1 MSTQKNIQTSL
12 KGKKV
17 LLAVC
22 GSIAAYKAAIFVRL
36 LIKEGAQ
43 VRVIM
48 THSATTFITPLTL
61 ATLSKNECVVDYTNP
76 QKTNWNNHV
85 ELALWADMMVVAPA
99 SAGTISKMANG
110 FCDNLLIGV
119 YMSAPCPIYIAP
131 AMDEDMWK
139 HASTKNN
146 LKKLQS
152 FGNKIIAVNAGELAS
167 GLFGEGR
174 MAEPEEIIDFLN
186 KEQGLKTHDSQ
197 LTTHDSKFSKK
208 KILITAGP
216 TYEALDPVRFIGNHS
231 SGKMGVALA
240 EKLHNLGADVQL
252 ILGPSKLSVNEGI
265 KVTRIF
271 SANEMFAACKKYF
284 AKTDIC
290 IFAAAVADYTPK
302 TVSDQKIKKSD
313 AEFSVVLKKNVDIA
327 YEFGKIKKAD
337 QLSIGFALETNDELK
352 HAIGKLEKKNFD
364 IVVLNSLN
372 DKGAGF
378 QFNTN
383 KITIVNRNNKITKFE
398 LKEKDEVAGDII
410 IAIEKLLK

>member
-1 MSTQKNIQTSL
+1 MLKN
-12 KGKKV
+12 KKI

-22 GSIAAYKAAIFVRL
+22 GSIAAYKAAILVRL
-36 LIKEGAQ
+36 LVKEGAN
-43 VRVIM
+43 VRVVM
-48 THSATTFITPLTL
+48 TNAATTFISPLTL

-85 ELALWADMMVVAPA
+85 ELALWADLMIVAPA

-110 FCDNLLIGV
+110 LCDNLLIAV
-119 YMSAPCPIYIAP
+119 YLSARCPIYIAP

-146 LKKLQS
+146 LKKLKS
-152 FGNKIIAVNAGELAS
+152 YGNTIIAVNAGELAS

-174 MAEPEEIIDFLN
+174 MAEPEEIVDFLKRHCERSEAISN
-186 KEQGLKTHDSQ
+186 EKDCFVPRNDDTQFLN
-197 LTTHDSKFSKK
+197 K

-231 SGKMGVALA
+231 SGKMGIALA
-240 EKLHNLGADVQL
+240 EKLHSLGADVQL
-252 ILGPSKLSVNEGI
+252 ILGPSKINVSEAI
-265 KVTRIF
+265 KTTRVF
-271 SANEMFAACKKYF
+271 SANEMYAACKKYF

-302 TVSDQKIKKSD
+302 TVANQKIKKSD
-313 AEFSVVLKKNVDIA
+313 SEFSIVLKKNVDIA
-327 YEFGKIKKAD
+327 YEFGVIKKEN

-352 HAIGKLEKKNFD
+352 HAKGKLTKKNFD
-364 IVVLNSLN
+364 LVVLNSLN

-398 LKEKDEVAGDII
+398 LKEKEAVADDII
-410 IAIEKLLK
+410 YEIEKLIK

>member
-1 MSTQKNIQTSL
+1 ML
-12 KGKKV
+12 KDKKI

-22 GSIAAYKAAIFVRL
+22 GSIAAYKAAFLVRL

-43 VRVIM
+43 VRVVM
-48 THSATTFITPLTL
+48 TNAATTFITPLTL

-85 ELALWADMMVVAPA
+85 ELALWADLMIVAPA

-110 FCDNLLIGV
+110 LCDNLLMAV
-119 YMSAPCPIYIAP
+119 YMSARCPIFIAP

-146 LKKLQS
+146 LKQLQS
-152 FGNKIIAVNAGELAS
+152 FGNNVISVNAGELAS

-174 MAEPEEIIDFLN
+174 MAEPEEIIKLVSSN
-186 KEQGLKTHDSQ
+186 IVSSKQYAVVSQISNLKSEV
-197 LTTHDSKFSKK
+197 SNK

-240 EKLHNLGADVQL
+240 EKLHSLGADVQL
-252 ILGPSKLSVNEGI
+252 VLGPSKLNVSEGI
-265 KVTRIF
+265 KVTRVF
-271 SANEMFAACKKYF
+271 SANEMYAACKKHF
-284 AKTDIC
+284 AKANIC

-313 AEFSVVLKKNVDIA
+313 AEFSIMLKKNVDIA
-327 YEFGKIKKAD
+327 FEFGKMKKQN
-337 QLSIGFALETNDELK
+337 QLSVGFALETNDELK
-352 HAIGKLEKKNFD
+352 HAKGKLEKKNFD
-364 IVVLNSLN
+364 LVVLNSLN

-398 LKEKDEVAGDII
+398 LKEKGEVADDII
-410 IAIEKLLK
+410 QEIQKLIK

>member
-1 MSTQKNIQTSL
+1 MLKN
-12 KGKKV
+12 KKI

-22 GSIAAYKAAIFVRL
+22 GSIAAYKAAFFVRL
-36 LIKEGAQ
+36 LIREGAQ
-43 VRVIM
+43 VRVVM
-48 THSATTFITPLTL
+48 TNAATTFITPLTL

-85 ELALWADMMVVAPA
+85 ELALWADLMVVAPA

-110 FCDNLLIGV
+110 LCDNLLMAV
-119 YMSAPCPIYIAP
+119 YLSARCPVYIAP

-174 MAEPEEIIDFLN
+174 MAEPDEILEYISHCLQSDVISKNKKDCFVPCNDESKFLN
-186 KEQGLKTHDSQ
+186 
-197 LTTHDSKFSKK
+197 K

-240 EKLHNLGADVQL
+240 EKLYCLGADVQL
-252 ILGPSKLSVNEGI
+252 ILGPSKLIVSEGI
-265 KVTRIF
+265 KVTRVF
-271 SANEMFAACKKYF
+271 SAKEMYTACKKYF
-284 AKTDIC
+284 SKTDIC

-302 TVSDQKIKKSD
+302 TVSSQKIKKNDS
-313 AEFSVVLKKNVDIA
+313 EFSVILKKNVDIA
-327 YEFGKIKKAD
+327 YEFGKVKKAN
-337 QLSIGFALETNDELK
+337 QLSVGFALETNDELK
-352 HAIGKLEKKNFD
+352 HAKGKLEKKNFD
-364 IVVLNSLN
+364 LVVLNSLN

-398 LKEKDEVAGDII
+398 LKDKEEVAEDII
-410 IAIEKLLK
+410 KSIEGLMK